1 MGRDVNSAPTPALA
15 LWNEMRLLTSKSG
28 MADVHVKTILL
39 AMALGVV
46 PAVGAAE
53 APAEPSLDKLFET
66 GKALFDQFAPD
77 EIKEQ
82 YEFPSKAQWD
92 EFAARFQHALES
104 DDPTELLAYENEA
117 RSALIALRAFPGY
130 EDYADWLQ
138 ERIDYLEAEKQ
149 VFRKPVAPPV
159 PSPKLEKPTPDVD
172 QTVPNYAMWM
182 ERMRARPLPDQAG
195 KLMPTLRAAFTA
207 EGVPTELAWIAEAES
222 TLNPSARSPA
232 GAKGLFQL
240 MPDTAKGLG
249 LSTFLP
255 DERTDPEKSAQAAAR
270 YLRTLYGEFGDW
282 PLTLAAYNAG
292 EGRVRRLLKQKNA
305 DSFADIAAALP
316 TETRMYVPKVCATIT
331 VRTGVPP
338 GKIPSPRAG

>member
-1 MGRDVNSAPTPALA
+1 
-15 LWNEMRLLTSKSG
+15 
-28 MADVHVKTILL
+28 
-39 AMALGVV
+39 
-46 PAVGAAE
+46 
-53 APAEPSLDKLFET
+53 
-66 GKALFDQFAPD
+66 
-77 EIKEQ
+77 
-82 YEFPSKAQWD
+82 
-92 EFAARFQHALES
+92 
-104 DDPTELLAYENEA
+104 
-117 RSALIALRAFPGY
+117 
-130 EDYADWLQ
+130 
-138 ERIDYLEAEKQ
+138 
-149 VFRKPVAPPV
+149 
-159 PSPKLEKPTPDVD
+159 
-172 QTVPNYAMWM
+172 
-182 ERMRARPLPDQAG
+182 
-195 KLMPTLRAAFTA
+195 MPTLRAAFTA